1 MCNLSIMRI
10 YTLVILIITFLSTYN
25 YANENTEILLK
36 NKIYDLVKAQYFK
49 DRKNNSKIYYSIN
62 EKKSLAACL
71 DWNELTDYFI
81 KNRDKYYKQ
90 IIWGSSYGDNSSKN
104 TSIQNCQSRA
114 KNKKSCIC
122 QIVDNQNSNSIVL
135 PDYVLSQFNIDSNT
149 QKKKQNEVVVLN
161 NNKDEK
167 LFELKKFY
175 DDGLITEEDYINKK
189 NDILGLEV
197 KIKQKINNDKEGPV
211 IKVAESFKANEDLL
225 ALIDGSVFDD
235 SEVALIVIDGDPVSL
250 INGKFSQQLFV
261 KPGGQNINITA
272 MDKFGNKTST
282 EVELV
287 RAEIKIKRNIFDDL
301 NPTLIKSEIDTN
313 SVAIIIGIED
323 YKNTFSAPF
332 AKNDA
337 LAFYDFANFSLGV
350 PKENIKLLTN
360 DNAGRTSTLKTLA
373 KWLPKMVKE
382 DVTNIYIFY
391 SGHGLASDDGEELY
405 LLPSDGDPELLEDST
420 LLRNQI
426 FDRIS
431 KLNPR
436 SVTVFLDTCYSGATR
451 ADEFLVAAKPIF
463 IEAQEQDIPANFTVF
478 SASAGKETAKVLEEV
493 EHGLF
498 SYYMMKGLEGEAD
511 ANSDNQI
518 TNRELI
524 AFINKNVSKQAN
536 QTPQLNGNPDQV
548 LVKW

>member
-1 MCNLSIMRI
+1 MR
-10 YTLVILIITFLSTYN
+10 ILIILLIIFFCKSN
-25 YANENTEILLK
+25 YATENTEILLK
-36 NKIYDLVKAQYFK
+36 NKIYDLVKSQYFK
-49 DRKNNSKIYYSIN
+49 DRKNNSKIYYTIN

-122 QIVDNQNSNSIVL
+122 QIVDNQNSNAIVL
-135 PDYVLSQFNIDSNT
+135 PDYVFNQLNIEPNN

-161 NNKDEK
+161 NNQDEK
-167 LFELKKFY
+167 LFKLKKLY
-175 DDGLITEEDYINKK
+175 DEGLITEEDYINKK

-197 KIKQKINNDKEGPV
+197 KIKKTITNDLEITNDTEGPV
-211 IKVAESFKANEDLL
+211 IEVAKSFKSDEDLL
-225 ALIDGSVFDD
+225 ALIDGSVYDD

-287 RAEIKIKRNIFDDL
+287 RAEIKIKRKIFDDL
-301 NPTLIKSEIDTN
+301 NPTLIKSAID
-313 SVAIIIGIED
+313 SSAVAIIIGIED
-323 YKNTFSAPF
+323 YQNTFSAPF

-350 PKENIKLLTN
+350 PRENIQLLTN
-360 DNAGRTSTLKTLA
+360 EDAERTNTLKTLV

-382 DVTNIYIFY
+382 EETDVYIFF

-405 LLPSDGDPELLEDST
+405 LLPYDGEPDLLEDST
-420 LLRNQI
+420 LLRNQL
-426 FDRIS
+426 FNRVA
-431 KLNPR
+431 KLNPK

-451 ADEFLVAAKPIF
+451 TEEFLVAAKPIF
-463 IEAQEQDIPANFTVF
+463 IEAQEQDIPAKFTVF
-478 SASAGKETAKVLEEV
+478 SASAGRETAKVLEEA

-518 TNRELI
+518 TNGELI
-524 AFINKNVSKQAN
+524 AFINKNVSRQAN
-536 QTPQLNGNPDQV
+536 QTPQLNGDPDQV

>member
-1 MCNLSIMRI
+1 MR
-10 YTLVILIITFLSTYN
+10 ILIILLIIFFCKSN
-25 YANENTEILLK
+25 YATENTEILLK
-36 NKIYDLVKAQYFK
+36 NKIYDLVKSQYFK

-122 QIVDNQNSNSIVL
+122 QIVDNQNSNAIVL
-135 PDYVLSQFNIDSNT
+135 PDYVFNQLNIEPNN

-161 NNKDEK
+161 NNQDEK
-167 LFELKKFY
+167 LFKLKKLY
-175 DDGLITEEDYINKK
+175 DEGLITEEDYINKK

-197 KIKQKINNDKEGPV
+197 KIKKTITNDLEITNDTEGPV
-211 IKVAESFKANEDLL
+211 IEVAKSFKSDEDLL
-225 ALIDGSVFDD
+225 ALIDGSVYDD

-287 RAEIKIKRNIFDDL
+287 RAEIKIKRKIFDDL
-301 NPTLIKSEIDTN
+301 NPTLIKSAID
-313 SVAIIIGIED
+313 SSAVAIIIGIED
-323 YKNTFSAPF
+323 YQNTFSAPF

-350 PKENIKLLTN
+350 PRENIQLLTN
-360 DNAGRTSTLKTLA
+360 EDAERTNTLKTLV

-382 DVTNIYIFY
+382 DETDVYIFY

-420 LLRNQI
+420 LLRNQL
-426 FDRIS
+426 FNRVA

-536 QTPQLNGNPDQV
+536 QTPQLNGNPDRV
-548 LVKW
+548 LVQW

>member
-1 MCNLSIMRI
+1 MR
-10 YTLVILIITFLSTYN
+10 ILIILLIIFFCKSN
-25 YANENTEILLK
+25 YATENTEILLK
-36 NKIYDLVKAQYFK
+36 NKIYDLVKSQYFK

-122 QIVDNQNSNSIVL
+122 QIVDNQNSNAIVL
-135 PDYVLSQFNIDSNT
+135 PDYVFNQLNIEPNN

-161 NNKDEK
+161 NNQDEK
-167 LFELKKFY
+167 LFKLKKLY
-175 DDGLITEEDYINKK
+175 DEGLITEEDYINKK

-197 KIKQKINNDKEGPV
+197 KIKKTITNDLEITNDTEGPV
-211 IKVAESFKANEDLL
+211 IEVAKSFKSDEDLL
-225 ALIDGSVFDD
+225 ALIDGSVYDD

-287 RAEIKIKRNIFDDL
+287 RAEIKIKRKIFDDL
-301 NPTLIKSEIDTN
+301 NPTLIKSAID
-313 SVAIIIGIED
+313 SSAVAIIIGIED
-323 YKNTFSAPF
+323 YQNTFSAPF

-350 PKENIKLLTN
+350 PRENIQLLTN
-360 DNAGRTSTLKTLA
+360 EDAERTNTLKTLV

-382 DVTNIYIFY
+382 DETDVYIFY

-420 LLRNQI
+420 LLRNQL
-426 FDRIS
+426 FNRVA

-511 ANSDNQI
+511 ANNDNKI
-518 TNRELI
+518 TNGELI
-524 AFINKNVSKQAN
+524 AFINNNVSRQAD
-536 QTPQLNGNPDQV
+536 QTPQLNGDPDQV
-548 LVKW
+548 LVQW

>member
-1 MCNLSIMRI
+1 MSDTTNSII
-10 YTLVILIITFLSTYN
+10 
-25 YANENTEILLK
+25 
-36 NKIYDLVKAQYFK
+36 
-49 DRKNNSKIYYSIN
+49 
-62 EKKSLAACL
+62 
-71 DWNELTDYFI
+71 DWNTLTDYFI
-81 KNRDKYYKQ
+81 KNRDKYHKQ

-122 QIVDNQNSNSIVL
+122 QIVDNQNSNAIVL
-135 PDYVLSQFNIDSNT
+135 PDYVFSQLNIEPNN

-161 NNKDEK
+161 NNQDEK
-167 LFELKKFY
+167 LFKLKKLY
-175 DDGLITEEDYINKK
+175 DEGLITEEDYINKK

-197 KIKQKINNDKEGPV
+197 KIKKTITNDLEITNDTEGPV
-211 IKVAESFKANEDLL
+211 IEVAKSFKSDEDLL
-225 ALIDGSVFDD
+225 ALINGSVYDN

-272 MDKFGNKTST
+272 MDKFGNKSSA

-287 RAEIKIKRNIFDDL
+287 RAEVKINRKIFDDL
-301 NPTLIKSEIDTN
+301 NPTLIKSAIDSTA
-313 SVAIIIGIED
+313 VAIIIGIED

-350 PKENIKLLTN
+350 PKENIQLLTN

-478 SASAGKETAKVLEEV
+478 SASAGKETAKVLEDA